1 MEQEDHIKGLG
12 VLISYFH
19 ALEFILRGVLK
30 NQEKEKSNKVNYS
43 TLKMGDSVPEDPMT
57 NYDSLGALIKKYN
70 KIAPNNLKI
79 DSEIITIRD
88 AIAHG
93 RVFSDTQN
101 LPMKLFKFE
110 KPENGVTSVKFA
122 QTLDKDWFQSNLV
135 HIYGEIE
142 KAMKMNEMSE

>member
-12 VLISYFH
+12 ILISYLH

-30 NQEKEKSNKVNYS
+30 NQEKEKSKKINYS
-43 TLKMGDSVPEDPMT
+43 ILKTGDTVPEDPMT
-57 NYDSLGALIKKYN
+57 NYDSLETLIIKYN
-70 KIAPNNLKI
+70 NIAPKDLQI
-79 DSEIITIRD
+79 DRRIILVRD

-93 RVFSDTQN
+93 RVFSATQN

-110 KPENGVTSVKFA
+110 KPKNGVTSVTFA
-122 QTLDKDWFQSNLV
+122 QTLDKDWFQSKSI

-142 KAMKMNEMSE
+142 KAIKMNEISA